1 MKISTFGTII
11 VLLVIILAPCIN
23 ASITKNSIVNS
34 NNQVQNDD
42 GKIRGCTI
50 TYGFEPNTIIGAKVV
65 LEGDN
70 IAKRVTYTGLLG
82 KFEFKNVPLGWQYTV
97 TVSHRKYET
106 KSKTVV
112 LTEEEPDV
120 FLMFTLALKDDI
132 LSKSTYEELEIHQ
145 DSGKYGMIVGF
156 VGTYGFPPPL
166 PITGAKLVLEGGS
179 CKRIAFSGPYGGF
192 RFYFLEFER
201 QYTITATHPYYQTV
215 TKTITISADDPIYL
229 LGISMKD
236 KDESKTK
243 SEEPACLGSIRGG
256 VIRFYGGGWQDP
268 IPFAKIDIGIRKT
281 RANRFGQYRINFLPV
296 NRTYTVTASAKGYQ
310 SETREITLTA
320 EKPDGTVHFS
330 LKESDVSIP
339 KSKITENTNEPAC
352 LGSIWGNT
360 GISDTWGFITVGL
373 VKVEAGGKSTISS
386 LIMGF
391 YKIRNLPLG
400 TYTVTGTKK
409 GYDTFTDTVTLT
421 EGHPDK
427 QVFVHMEP
435 NDENVKEKTNKEKI
449 ANEKIVENDDSGK
462 YGRVSGM
469 VHTGG
474 FPPYTEISGAKLV
487 LKGDAIKRITFS
499 GPLGGYR
506 FNFLTIGRP
515 YSITI
520 THPKYKTQTETFT
533 PTADKPHI
541 FLNFPMYEKT
551 TRNTKIEEPACL
563 GSIYGNTGE
572 WYIWGFSP
580 VGLVKVEAGGKTTIS
595 SPIMGFYKIRNLP
608 LGTYTVTGTK
618 KGHDTFTETVKLTEG
633 HPDKQV
639 FVHMEPNDESVNK
652 ARTQSYVKTTENNL
666 MNNNG
671 KISGDVKAPG
681 YSLLVGVPGINVA
694 CGINKEDYVTTVT
707 DDWGEFEFTD
717 LPYENSGTEYKIW
730 LMKSPGLIFLRSTKK
745 VTLDSENPEK
755 KIHFILPFVF
765 FNRETINRLVTLE
778 R

>member
-1 MKISTFGTII
+1 MKLKKCLTYAII
-11 VLLVIILAPCIN
+11 LLLLVVIIAPSIN
-23 ASITKNSIVNS
+23 ASVTKKSIVNS

-42 GKIRGCTI
+42 VGTIRGCAI
-50 TYGFEPNTIIGAKVV
+50 TYGFEPNSIIGAKVV

-112 LTEEEPDV
+112 LTEGEPDV
-120 FLMFTLALKDDI
+120 FLIFTLALKDDI

-145 DSGKYGMIVGF
+145 DSGKYGRVSGF
-156 VGTYGFPPPL
+156 VHTAGFPPYTY
-166 PITGAKLVLEGGS
+166 ISGAKIVLEGDAI
-179 CKRIAFSGPYGGF
+179 KRITFSGPLGLY
-192 RFYFLEFER
+192 RFNFLTIGR
-201 QYTITATHPYYQTV
+201 LYTITVSHPDYKTV
-215 TKTITISADDPIYL
+215 TKTITISSDRPIYT
-229 LGISMKD
+229 LGIPMKD

-373 VKVEAGGKSTISS
+373 VKVKAGIKTTYSS
-386 LIMGF
+386 PIMGS

-409 GYDTFTDTVTLT
+409 GYDTFTKTVKLT
-421 EGHPDK
+421 EGYPDK

-435 NDENVKEKTNKEKI
+435 NDESLNKEKI
-449 ANEKIVENDDSGK
+449 ANEKIVENDDSIG

-469 VHTGG
+469 VNTVG
-474 FPPYTEISGAKLV
+474 FLPMEISGAKFV
-487 LKGDAIKRITFS
+487 LEGGLTKRITFS
-499 GPLGGYR
+499 GPLGFYR
-506 FNFLTIGRP
+506 FNFVTVGRQYTLTV
-515 YSITI
+515 S
-520 THPKYKTQTETFT
+520 HPDYKTESTSFYLS
-533 PTADKPHI
+533 PDDPFKI
-541 FLNFPMYEKT
+541 ISFSLYEKEI
-551 TRNTKIEEPACL
+551 R
-563 GSIYGNTGE
+563 
-572 WYIWGFSP
+572 
-580 VGLVKVEAGGKTTIS
+580 KT
-595 SPIMGFYKIRNLP
+595 
-608 LGTYTVTGTK
+608 
-618 KGHDTFTETVKLTEG
+618 TEG
-633 HPDKQV
+633 HPDQKC
-639 FVHMEPNDESVNK
+639 FIHMEPNDESVNK
-652 ARTQSYVKTTENNL
+652 EKTIKQDQTKTEEPACIGQIYCRVGNSHGIYAWECYPFALVDAGVKQKRCGLLGFVRFFLPLDQEYELTAYHSGYKPMTKTVKLTTESPYKEITFDFFESEPVDNYISDKTPKTTE
-666 MNNNG
+666 
-671 KISGDVKAPG
+671 K
-681 YSLLVGVPGINVA
+681 
-694 CGINKEDYVTTVT
+694 TT
-707 DDWGEFEFTD
+707 
-717 LPYENSGTEYKIW
+717 
-730 LMKSPGLIFLRSTKK
+730 
-745 VTLDSENPEK
+745 EK
-755 KIHFILPFVF
+755 QGGML
-765 FNRETINRLVTLE
+765 NR
-778 R
+778 